1 MRQYGDAMGDL
12 GLDTSVVQLEEGR
25 WRASLSDDWN
35 IWGPNGG
42 YVASICLR
50 AAGAATGLARP
61 ATIACH
67 YLAVGEFADVD
78 LEVELLRST
87 KRTAAAHVRMVQNGN
102 ALADATVW
110 AIADGLPGYQWCE
123 AIAPDVA
130 PPAAIARD
138 ESSLPPS
145 PFSFA
150 RNLNQKRL
158 VWRTEEEIAAF
169 PGGAHEAQAWMRF
182 VPTHAFDDPWIDACR
197 SLILLDTWAWA
208 AAASGLSADERGKFL
223 GPNLDVTARF
233 HRHASHSDWLL
244 VDARAPVAGG
254 GLIGSEV
261 AVWSEGGELV
271 ASAGAQL
278 FCRPVPTRP

>member
-1 MRQYGDAMGDL
+1 MGDL
-12 GLDTSVVQLEEGR
+12 GVDTAVTADGDGR
-25 WRASLSDDWN
+25 WRATLSGDWN

-67 YLAVGEFADVD
+67 YLEVGQFDEVTLHVD
-78 LEVELLRST
+78 ILRST
-87 KRTAAAHVRMVQNGN
+87 KRTAAAHVQMIQGDRR
-102 ALADATVW
+102 LADATVW
-110 AIADGLPGYQWCE
+110 AVSDDLEGYEWSDGAAPTVPKPEDVTAPE
-123 AIAPDVA
+123 AMGGG
-130 PPAAIARD
+130 
-138 ESSLPPS
+138 S

-150 RNLNQKRL
+150 RNLEQRRL
-158 VWRTEEEIAAF
+158 HTT
-169 PGGAHEAQAWMRF
+169 GGPHVAQAWMRF
-182 VPTHAFDDPWIDACR
+182 VPTSTFDDPWIDACR

-208 AAASGLSADERGKFL
+208 AAASGLADAERGRFM

-233 HRHASHSDWLL
+233 HGDASHSDWLL

-254 GLIGSEV
+254 GLIGSDV
-261 AVWSEGGELV
+261 SVWTLDGALA

-278 FCRPVPTRP
+278 ICRPGPAYK

>member
-1 MRQYGDAMGDL
+1 VGDL
-12 GLDTSVVQLEEGR
+12 SIDTAVSVDAEGR
-25 WRASLSDDWN
+25 WKATLSDDWN

-50 AAGAATGLARP
+50 AAGAAIGLARP

-67 YLAVGEFADVD
+67 YLEVGEFDEVRLSVDV
-78 LEVELLRST
+78 LRST
-87 KRTAAAHVRMVQNGN
+87 KRTAAAHVQMTQGTRR
-102 ALADATVW
+102 LADATVW
-110 AIADGLPGYQWCE
+110 AVSDGLEGYEWSDCE
-123 AIAPDVA
+123 APTVPRPEDVTAPEA
-130 PPAAIARD
+130 TGGQ
-138 ESSLPPS
+138 S

-150 RNLNQKRL
+150 RNLEQRRL
-158 VWRTEEEIAAF
+158 IPT
-169 PGGAHEAQAWMRF
+169 GGPHVAQAWMRF
-182 VPTHAFDDPWIDACR
+182 VPTSTFDDPWIDACR

-208 AAASGLSADERGKFL
+208 AAASGLSDDERGRFM

-233 HRHASHSDWLL
+233 HSNASGSDWLL

-261 AVWSEGGELV
+261 SVWTLDGVLA

-278 FCRPVPTRP
+278 ICRPGPAYK